1 MVGTVPISVRL
12 HRRCH
17 RGGLCASLLLI
28 ACVVLMNMVVEETES
43 SAKGTLEF
51 AKRKPSLPSHTL
63 ENESVSMCRLLNLL
77 PAQRRHAKGYC
88 SHRVKRICSWK
99 AFIVHIC

>member
-28 ACVVLMNMVVEETES
+28 ACVVLMNMVAEETES
-43 SAKGTLEF
+43 GAKGTSEV
-51 AKRKPSLPSHTL
+51 AKKTLPPLAHTL
-63 ENESVSMCRLLNLL
+63 EKESVSMCRLLNLL
-77 PAQRRHAKGYC
+77 PAQRRDAKGSC
-88 SHRVKRICSWK
+88 SHRAKRICSWK
-99 AFIVHIC
+99 ALIVHIC